1 MKLQKHS
8 LNVKY
13 RPRKAIRRAGIRG
26 NKYPAANSESL
37 QQEKCEVNMTHI
49 VPFFRNV
56 IW

>member
-13 RPRKAIRRAGIRG
+13 SPRKEILRG
-26 NKYPAANSESL
+26 NKYPAANSRSL
-37 QQEKCEVNMTHI
+37 QQEKYEVNITHI

>member
-13 RPRKAIRRAGIRG
+13 RPRKEILRASIRG
-26 NKYPAANSESL
+26 NKYPAANSKSL

-49 VPFFRNV
+49 VPFFRKL
-56 IW
+56 I